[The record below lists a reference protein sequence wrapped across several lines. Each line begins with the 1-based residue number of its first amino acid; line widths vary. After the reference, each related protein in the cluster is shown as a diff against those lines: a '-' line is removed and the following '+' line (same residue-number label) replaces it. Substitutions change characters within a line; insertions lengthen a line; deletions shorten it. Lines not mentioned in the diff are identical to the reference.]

1 MQTAGNSSDKL
12 AWKSLLIL
20 QELLGSFHPRE
31 FAVRLWDGSVLPP
44 GPGLPARFTLAI
56 RGPGALRTLFL
67 SPTELSLG
75 EAFVHGRL
83 DIQGD
88 LGGAFAL
95 AEYLV
100 RRRGSVGDRLR
111 WARQL
116 LSLPSDPPP
125 VPSGRRP
132 KISGRLHSI
141 SRDRHAVTYH
151 YDLPREFYSLWLDR
165 RMVYSCGVF
174 ASPDDDLDAAQERKL
189 DLICRKLRLRPG
201 ERLLDIGCGWG
212 GLLVHAAARYGVEAV
227 GITVSRPQADFASER
242 IGEAGL
248 SGRCRVE
255 VRDYREMDEAGFF
268 DKIASVGMFEHV
280 GASRLGEYFRRAFR
294 LLRPGGVFLNHGIAR
309 NPSYVDS
316 GGPYFSDRYVFP
328 DGDLLPLSTALR
340 EAETAGFEVRDVESL
355 REHYELTLRR
365 WRTRLEARADEAR
378 SVVGE
383 TTCRIW
389 RLYLAGAGHT
399 FAVGKN
405 NVYQTLLARP
415 DAGRSGLPLSREDWY
430 RAEPHPC

>member
-1 MQTAGNSSDKL
+1 MQTAENPPDRL
-12 AWKSLLIL
+12 ASKSLSLL
-20 QELLGSFHPRE
+20 QELLGGFHPRE

-56 RGPGALRTLFL
+56 RSPGALRTLFL

-75 EAFVHGRL
+75 EAFIHGRL
-83 DIQGD
+83 DIEGD
-88 LGGAFAL
+88 LGSAFAL

-100 RRRGSVGDRLR
+100 RPRGRLGDRLR
-111 WARQL
+111 RARQL
-116 LSLPSDPPP
+116 LSLPPDAPP
-125 VPSGRRP
+125 VPPGRRP
-132 KISGRLHSI
+132 TISGRLHSI
-141 SRDRHAVTYH
+141 SRDRQAVTYH

-174 ASPDDDLDAAQERKL
+174 ASPEDDLDAAQERKL

-212 GLLVHAAARYGVEAV
+212 GLLVHAAARYGVEGV

-255 VRDYREMDEAGFF
+255 VRDYREMDGAALF

-280 GASRLGEYFRRAFR
+280 GASLLAEYFRRAFR

-309 NPSYVDS
+309 NPSCADS
-316 GGPYFSDRYVFP
+316 GGPYFSDHYVFP
-328 DGDLLPLSTALR
+328 DGDLLPLSTTLR
-340 EAETAGFEVRDVESL
+340 TAEEAGFEVRDVESL
-355 REHYELTLRR
+355 REHYVLTLRH
-365 WRTRLEARADEAR
+365 WAKRLGAHADDARR
-378 SVVGE
+378 VVGE
-383 TTCRIW
+383 TTYRIW
-389 RLYLAGAGHT
+389 RLYLAGAAHT

-405 NVYQTLLARP
+405 NVYQTLLCRP
-415 DAGRSGLPLSREDWY
+415 DGGLAGLPLSREDWY
-430 RAEPHPC
+430 RAEPRPC